1 MPRSYS
7 SRFLLTLN
15 KPDAIL
21 TGQNLAR
28 ICVEANLP
36 ASYVCKVFGIS
47 RMALHTWFRGGPIRT
62 KRMKMVDAF
71 IALVDKDLKAG
82 MLPAKNLKEAKAY
95 IEDMLKED

>member
-7 SRFLLTLN
+7 NKFLLTLN

-21 TGQNLAR
+21 DGQNLAR

-47 RMALHTWFRGGPIRT
+47 RMALHTWFRGGPIRPRRIKT
-62 KRMKMVDAF
+62 VDAF
-71 IALVDKDLKAG
+71 IRLVNQDMKAG
-82 MLPAKNLKEAKAY
+82 VLPAKNLKEAKDY